1 MLGAGK
7 SNKPA
12 PSGRMEDMRNN
23 DLDAAEGILTGLVIT
38 IGFFWAPLA
47 VLYMLGHVLGW
58 W

>member
-1 MLGAGK
+1 
-7 SNKPA
+7 
-12 PSGRMEDMRNN
+12 MEDMRNN